1 MGSVNE
7 QPVPDEAVAP
17 VVSILIPVHNR
28 LDRTRACLES
38 IFANADSSPP
48 FEILVLDDG
57 STDGTAAYLAS
68 LGSRVR
74 MIQYSERKT
83 FAEKINAA
91 APRARGEFLCL
102 LNNDTL
108 VTAGWLE
115 NLMAR
120 PRTDP
125 RIAVVGNRHLTPETG
140 LINHGGM
147 VINARLCPVHL
158 YRGQPA
164 DFGPALISRE
174 FQILTAACWLISKRT
189 FLALGAFDPQ
199 FRNGFEDV
207 DFCLRAR
214 QKGYKVFY
222 AADSVIYHH
231 GLSTPGR
238 TDHETNNA
246 ENFKSKWGA
255 AIFPDIEDF
264 ITDLAPG
271 EVLSMKERIS
281 YVEKLRIRRPLIAG
295 FLLAVI
301 RLLTSVA
308 KRL

>member
-1 MGSVNE
+1 MNDLDTCNE
-7 QPVPDEAVAP
+7 SNPEVCPP
-17 VVSILIPVHNR
+17 RVSILIPVHNQ
-28 LDRTRACLES
+28 LELTRACLDSVFDTGVAS
-38 IFANADSSPP
+38 IP
-48 FEILVLDDG
+48 FEVIVIDDSTEGRGEYLTSLVP
-57 STDGTAAYLAS
+57 
-68 LGSRVR
+68 RVR
-74 MIQYSERKT
+74 LVRTKTRKS
-83 FAEKINAA
+83 FGEKINLA
-91 APRARGEFLCL
+91 APMARGEYLCL

-115 NLMAR
+115 KLMAAA
-120 PRTDP
+120 RTDP

-147 VINARLCPVHL
+147 VINSRFCPVHL
-158 YRGQPA
+158 YRVQPA

-174 FQILTAACWLISKRT
+174 FQILTAACWLVSKRT
-189 FLALGAFDPQ
+189 FLALGSFDPQ
-199 FRNGFEDV
+199 FHNGFEDV

-238 TDHETNNA
+238 TDHETSNA

-255 AIFPDIEDF
+255 AIRPDIEDF
-264 ITDLAPG
+264 LTGPAPG
-271 EVLSMKERIS
+271 EVLSIKERIS
-281 YVEKLRIRRPLIAG
+281 YVEKLRVRRPLIAG
-295 FLLAVI
+295 VLLAVI
-301 RLLTSVA
+301 RLVTSVA